1 MASLCAR
8 GSSALMNGGGGG
20 CYVVFAPHCIC
31 TAGPQMADN
40 ASNLHSL
47 INAMVEA
54 VHKLPCNVFITAF
67 QMVLEGKGLVLG
79 AFFSHNDGLE
89 FTKAA
94 IRHDSQTGGELSS
107 LVKR

>member
-1 MASLCAR
+1 
-8 GSSALMNGGGGG
+8 
-20 CYVVFAPHCIC
+20 
-31 TAGPQMADN
+31 MADN